1 MDDRAH
7 RADALGA
14 EADALFAQGRL
25 AEAAARY
32 QDAVALVPT
41 LPRLQN
47 FGSVRQLV
55 GDYEGAAA
63 IFRQA
68 IALDPGYVRARAS
81 LGLVLLA
88 QGRLAEG
95 FPLFDNWRQIPELA
109 GKAAP
114 MLEIPRWS
122 GEPVA
127 GKNIMI
133 WGEEG
138 YGDQIMFAR
147 FARMLQDEGAQVGW
161 ACHRNLVRLVREGLG
176 MEAIAMGG
184 ELKIVGA
191 DFVAPTSWLPVVCM
205 QRLVAPPPAP
215 YLASPPPNRIE
226 GLRIGVVT
234 RGNPE
239 HGNDRNRSLPPE
251 AAAELMALPG
261 AVSLAPDDTG
271 ARDFWDTA
279 GVVAG
284 LDLVISVD
292 TSVAHLAGALGRP
305 VWVMTPAIG
314 CDWRWATRESAAA
327 WYPSARLF
335 RQTTPSD
342 WSGVLAEVKV
352 ALEAL

>member
-1 MDDRAH
+1 MDDRAN

-14 EADALFAQGRL
+14 EADALFADGRL
-25 AEAAARY
+25 AEAETRY
-32 QDAVALVPT
+32 REAIALVPT

-47 FGSVRQLV
+47 LGSVRQLV
-55 GDYEGAAA
+55 GDYEGAEA
-63 IFRQA
+63 IFRRA
-68 IALDPGYVRARAS
+68 IALDPSYARAHGS

-95 FPLFDNWRQIPELA
+95 FRLFDNWRQIPELA

-114 MLEIPRWS
+114 EMEIPRWS

-127 GKNIMI
+127 GKNVVI

-147 FARMLQDEGAQVGW
+147 FARLLQDEGAQVGW
-161 ACHRNLVRLVREGLG
+161 ACHRNLLRLVREGLG

-184 ELKIVGA
+184 PLKIVGA
-191 DFVAPTSWLPVVCM
+191 DFVAPTSWLPVVYM
-205 QRLVAPPPAP
+205 QRLEAPPPAP
-215 YLASPPPNRIE
+215 YLASPKPNRLE

-279 GVVAG
+279 GIVAG
-284 LDLVISVD
+284 LDLVISAD
-292 TSVAHLAGALGRP
+292 TSVAHLAGALGKP
-305 VWVMTPAIG
+305 VWVLLPAVG
-314 CDWRWATRESAAA
+314 CDWRWAEGGSASA

-335 RQTTPSD
+335 RQTTPGD
-342 WSGVLAEVKV
+342 WSGVLAEVK
-352 ALEAL
+352 AAFAAR